1 MCQNHNVLQLDPEE
15 EEEWNICP
23 HVSIADTSH
32 AVLVSIVG
40 NLRRQV
46 KAKDT
51 QIQDLSAQLASKEE
65 APGPLSFLELGDVE
79 QPSIEDGEQ
88 PSIDDGEQPSID
100 DGEQPFID
108 DGEQLSI
115 VDDSEQPSIDEGA
128 YDEAC
133 PPSPLSWHPPP
144 QPAADPAPGSKR
156 PVSDAAT
163 MSRKKKVHSVC
174 THAYAVWVALDAAGL
189 VHPAPDKQSFPE
201 AMDLGLSH
209 KAGCTE
215 CKNNYLLKCSY
226 CPPTIA
232 LGHWP
237 WKNPLRARHV
247 GDAIAAGRVHTQ
259 AAHHRFWMAVHHL
272 TAMHFTEEQVLQE
285 KWKRDIRTLAHLLS
299 NWESKYDGLGL
310 FDEPESDTSVLFRKA
325 RTVVDSLK

>member
-1 MCQNHNVLQLDPEE
+1 MCQNHVLQLDPEE

-23 HVSIADTSH
+23 HVSIDISH

-65 APGPLSFLELGDVE
+65 APGPLSFLELGNVE

-100 DGEQPFID
+100 NG
-108 DGEQLSI
+108 
-115 VDDSEQPSIDEGA
+115 EQPSIDEGA

-133 PPSPLSWHPPP
+133 PPSPLGWHPPP

-174 THAYAVWVALDAAGL
+174 THTYAVWVALDAAGL

-272 TAMHFTEEQVLQE
+272 AAMHLTEEQVLQE